1 MFESASLGRSYPAK
15 EYAALEN
22 DLRMKLFKAQGTCI
36 EHKLPVLITI
46 AGVDGSGRG
55 AVANMLSEWMDAKTI
70 RNHVF
75 WMQTDEERNRPEAWQ
90 FWNKLPAG
98 GEIGVFLG
106 GWYGGTIGRRFCC
119 GDIGESEFNA
129 SMERWRRLEH
139 TLASSGTVI
148 IKLWL
153 HLGKKAQEGPFER
166 SPEASGDPPFHP
178 L

>member
-1 MFESASLGRSYPAK
+1 
-15 EYAALEN
+15 
-22 DLRMKLFKAQGTCI
+22 MKLFKAQGTCI

-75 WMQTDEERNRPEAWQ
+75 WMQTDEERTRPEAWQ

-106 GWYGGTIGRRFCC
+106 GR
-119 GDIGESEFNA
+119 
-129 SMERWRRLEH
+129 
-139 TLASSGTVI
+139 
-148 IKLWL
+148 
-153 HLGKKAQEGPFER
+153 
-166 SPEASGDPPFHP
+166 
-178 L
+178 

>member
-1 MFESASLGRSYPAK
+1 MFESAALGRSYPAK

-75 WMQTDEERNRPEAWQ
+75 WMQTDEERTRPEAWQ

-106 GWYGGTIGRRFCC
+106 GSARGSSMRRWNAGGGLSI
-119 GDIGESEFNA
+119 
-129 SMERWRRLEH
+129 RWRHPGLSSS
-139 TLASSGTVI
+139 SSGFISVR
-148 IKLWL
+148 
-153 HLGKKAQEGPFER
+153 R
-166 SPEASGDPPFHP
+166 SRRPV
-178 L
+178 

>member
-1 MFESASLGRSYPAK
+1 MSPRHWGRSYPAK

-75 WMQTDEERNRPEAWQ
+75 WMQTDEERTRPEAWQ
-90 FWNKLPAG
+90 FWNKLPCRRRNRGLLGWLVWWHHQAFLLRRYRR
-98 GEIGVFLG
+98 EGVQCVD
-106 GWYGGTIGRRFCC
+106 GT
-119 GDIGESEFNA
+119 
-129 SMERWRRLEH
+129 LE
-139 TLASSGTVI
+139 
-148 IKLWL
+148 
-153 HLGKKAQEGPFER
+153 
-166 SPEASGDPPFHP
+166 EA
-178 L
+178 

>member
-1 MFESASLGRSYPAK
+1 MFESAALGRSYPAK

-75 WMQTDEERNRPEAWQ
+75 WMQTDEERARPEAWQ

-98 GEIGVFLG
+98 GEIGIFLG
-106 GWYGGTIGRRFCC
+106 GMVAPSGVFVAEISARGSSMRRWNAGGGLSI
-119 GDIGESEFNA
+119 
-129 SMERWRRLEH
+129 RWRHPGLSSS
-139 TLASSGTVI
+139 SSGFISVR
-148 IKLWL
+148 
-153 HLGKKAQEGPFER
+153 R
-166 SPEASGDPPFHP
+166 SRRPV
-178 L
+178 

>member
-1 MFESASLGRSYPAK
+1 MFESAALGRSYPAK

-75 WMQTDEERNRPEAWQ
+75 WMQTDEERTRPEAWQ
-90 FWNKLPAG
+90 FWNKLPEAKSGSSWVVGMVAPSGVFVAEISARGSSMRRWNAG
-98 GEIGVFLG
+98 GGLSI
-106 GWYGGTIGRRFCC
+106 
-119 GDIGESEFNA
+119 
-129 SMERWRRLEH
+129 RWRHPGLSSS
-139 TLASSGTVI
+139 SSGFISVR
-148 IKLWL
+148 
-153 HLGKKAQEGPFER
+153 R
-166 SPEASGDPPFHP
+166 SRRPV
-178 L
+178 

>member
-106 GWYGGTIGRRFCC
+106 G
-119 GDIGESEFNA
+119 
-129 SMERWRRLEH
+129 
-139 TLASSGTVI
+139 
-148 IKLWL
+148 
-153 HLGKKAQEGPFER
+153 
-166 SPEASGDPPFHP
+166 
-178 L
+178 

>member
-1 MFESASLGRSYPAK
+1 MFESAALGRSYPAK

-75 WMQTDEERNRPEAWQ
+75 WMQTDEERTRPEAWQ

-106 GWYGGTIGRRFCC
+106 GWYGAPSGVFVAEISARGSSMRRW
-119 GDIGESEFNA
+119 NA
-129 SMERWRRLEH
+129 GGGLSIRWRHPGLSSS
-139 TLASSGTVI
+139 SSGFISVR
-148 IKLWL
+148 
-153 HLGKKAQEGPFER
+153 R
-166 SPEASGDPPFHP
+166 SRRPV
-178 L
+178 

>member
-1 MFESASLGRSYPAK
+1 MFESAALGRSYPAK

-75 WMQTDEERNRPEAWQ
+75 WMQTDEEPALKHGSFGTNCLPEAKSGSSWVVGMVAPSGV
-90 FWNKLPAG
+90 FVAEISARGSSMRRWNAG
-98 GEIGVFLG
+98 GGLSI
-106 GWYGGTIGRRFCC
+106 
-119 GDIGESEFNA
+119 
-129 SMERWRRLEH
+129 RWRHPGLSSS
-139 TLASSGTVI
+139 SSGFISVR
-148 IKLWL
+148 
-153 HLGKKAQEGPFER
+153 R
-166 SPEASGDPPFHP
+166 SRRPV
-178 L
+178 

>member
-1 MFESASLGRSYPAK
+1 MFESAALGRSYPAK

-75 WMQTDEERNRPEAWQ
+75 WMQTDEERARPEAWQ

-98 GEIGVFLG
+98 GEIGIFLG
-106 GWYGGTIGRRFCC
+106 GWYGGTIRRFCC
-119 GDIGESEFNA
+119 GDIGERDCHRQA
-129 SMERWRRLEH
+129 
-139 TLASSGTVI
+139 LASS
-148 IKLWL
+148 
-153 HLGKKAQEGPFER
+153 R
-166 SPEASGDPPFHP
+166 
-178 L
+178 

>member
-1 MFESASLGRSYPAK
+1 MFESAALGRSYPAK

-22 DLRMKLFKAQGTCI
+22 ALRMKLFKAQGTCI

-75 WMQTDEERNRPEAWQ
+75 WMQTDEERTRPEAWQ

-106 GWYGGTIGRRFCC
+106 GWYGGTIRRFCC
-119 GDIGESEFNA
+119 GDIGEREFNRWNA
-129 SMERWRRLEH
+129 GGGLSIRWRHPGLSSS
-139 TLASSGTVI
+139 SSGFISVRRS
-148 IKLWL
+148 
-153 HLGKKAQEGPFER
+153 R
-166 SPEASGDPPFHP
+166 SPV
-178 L
+178 